1 MGCVHLINFA
11 NHVFLYDKEI
21 NIDIS
26 EESQICF

>member
-1 MGCVHLINFA
+1 MGCVYLINFA

-21 NIDIS
+21 NIS